1 MQFIKKILV
10 LTTLA
15 TATLLAACSTKNET
29 VQNQT
34 FGANTANTVTIAQA
48 KSLHDDS
55 RVVLQGKIQR
65 QVDGDEYIFADST
78 GNIKIEIDDHVW
90 KGLDV
95 TPNDTIRIQGKLDK
109 ETFDSSID
117 VYSVEKVQ

>member
-1 MQFIKKILV
+1 MKKILV

-65 QVDGDEYIFADST
+65 QVDGDEYILPIAPAILKSKST
-78 GNIKIEIDDHVW
+78 TTYGKVWTSRQTILFVSKVNWIK
-90 KGLDV
+90 
-95 TPNDTIRIQGKLDK
+95 KLS
-109 ETFDSSID
+109 TRLLMFIA
-117 VYSVEKVQ
+117 

>member
-1 MQFIKKILV
+1 MKKILV

-29 VQNQT
+29 AQNQT
-34 FGANTANTVTIAQA
+34 FGGNATNAVTIAQA

-65 QVDGDEYIFADST
+65 QVDSDEYIFADST

>member
-78 GNIKIEIDDHVW
+78 GNIKIENVW